1 MHGASRDVHR
11 KRWSWLQCCGCLV
24 IQVPGRATIF
34 ALSNSPMLRLRL
46 VLPHPVSLNKLF
58 FFFAVLRGWKI
69 SWCSISALFCF
80 VYRFGDILE
89 LPMMHCGE
97 PS

>member
-58 FFFAVLRGWKI
+58 FFLLSFVDGRSVGAQSL
-69 SWCSISALFCF
+69 LCF
-80 VYRFGDILE
+80 VLFTVLVISLSF
-89 LPMMHCGE
+89 P
-97 PS
+97 

>member
-58 FFFAVLRGWKI
+58 FFCCPSWMEDQLVLNL
-69 SWCSISALFCF
+69 CSVLFC
-80 VYRFGDILE
+80 
-89 LPMMHCGE
+89 LPFW
-97 PS
+97 